1 MMVNSGFNF
10 IKIPRLMLS
19 SATTLEMIVGISY
32 VYWIIPQAHRIYQ
45 CSTSPGSIPRYLY
58 LFLSQGKAVTR
69 NDNKREILIYHNL
82 VSTSIWG
89 KQNMVGRDDDETSQ
103 DKDK

>member
-1 MMVNSGFNF
+1 
-10 IKIPRLMLS
+10 MLS
-19 SATTLEMIVGISY
+19 SATALEMLVGISY
-32 VYWIIPQAHRIYQ
+32 VYWIIPQAHRIYR
-45 CSTSPGSIPRYLY
+45 CSTSPESILRYHY